1 MADADLGHGRMGIGH
16 DAVPSL
22 DQTGHD
28 HPGESTYV
36 KVVSVLALIT
46 IVEVAVYYV
55 EGLSAVLVPILVA
68 LSAIKFVGVVGWFMH
83 LKFDDKRF
91 MWMFLVGLLIAI
103 AVVAA
108 LVAMFSYNDFFAGPI
123 EAEAE

>member
-1 MADADLGHGRMGIGH
+1 MGH

-28 HPGESTYV
+28 HPSEGTYV

-55 EGLSAVLVPILVA
+55 EGLSAVLVPILVV
-68 LSAIKFVGVVGWFMH
+68 LSVVKFVGVVGWFMH
-83 LKFDDKRF
+83 LRFDDKRF
-91 MWMFLVGLLIAI
+91 LWIFLVGLLIAI
-103 AVVAA
+103 TLVIA
-108 LVAMFSYNDFFAGPI
+108 LIAMFSYNDFFAGPI